1 VRYRA
6 AVFLFGV
13 LCQPCIVSRVEHLAC
28 RHFILVSQPASFF
41 FFFSS
46 WNVSANHSPC
56 FSAVPT
62 FAPRLGECVPEL
74 GRPKRRVGGVWRAIV
89 PRPNQRVGP
98 LRRKLGQIVGR
109 GNEHF
114 QHRPLRDASRRYLA
128 GPWKRGDLCSP
139 MSDGTRN
146 SGTRLLLLWLVTCFR
161 AGLRA
166 QGTCAVSVC
175 AAALAVVRALRSRRP
190 SLSALAP
197 QFDNPG
203 HAALPPV
210 GSAVISLAP
219 AAATMRCATLR
230 CCCLPAGCRP
240 DGGARSPLQV
250 QALTRLLAFKQ
261 TI

>member
-1 VRYRA
+1 MMCAVA
-6 AVFLFGV
+6 ALFLFGV

-28 RHFILVSQPASFF
+28 RHLILGSQPASFF

-175 AAALAVVRALRSRRP
+175 RRTCRSARTAKSTAFSFGSRAA
-190 SLSALAP
+190 
-197 QFDNPG
+197 
-203 HAALPPV
+203 
-210 GSAVISLAP
+210 I
-219 AAATMRCATLR
+219 
-230 CCCLPAGCRP
+230 
-240 DGGARSPLQV
+240 
-250 QALTRLLAFKQ
+250 
-261 TI
+261 